1 MEKVTAE
8 RKKEIFEK
16 FGGAS
21 INTGSVE
28 GQVALLTERILHLT
42 EHVKKNRKDFSN
54 TKKLTGMVGKRRK
67 LLSYLAKKDVLKY
80 RELIKQLGMRR

>member
-21 INTGSVE
+21 NNTGSVE
-28 GQVALLTERILHLT
+28 GQIALYSERILHLT

-67 LLSYLAKKDVLKY
+67 LLSYLAKKDILIY
-80 RELIKQLGMRR
+80 RELIKQLGIRR